1 VLGALSWSLEEA
13 DSHRVD
19 ALLAELLAET
29 GAERALLIDRTGQLI
44 AAAGALA
51 AIDPTAF
58 ASLAAAIDPTAFAS
72 LAAADFAANE
82 QLAALLGERDFSS
95 LYHQGAHNSLYLSG
109 VAGRAILAVVFGREV
124 TLGMVRIKVRRALP
138 ALAAVFQEVFARP
151 APRAQTRLAAGWA
164 GEAEV
169 EIDRLFDGA

>member
-19 ALLAELLAET
+19 ALLGALLAET

-44 AAAGALA
+44 ADAGAAPAL
-51 AIDPTAF
+51 DPT
-58 ASLAAAIDPTAFAS
+58 TFAS

-82 QLAALLGERDFSS
+82 QIAALLGERDFSS
-95 LYHQGAHNSLYLSG
+95 LYHQGARSSLYLSG
-109 VAGRAILAVVFGREV
+109 VAGRAILAVVFAREV

-138 ALAAVFQEVFARP
+138 ALAALFQEVFARP
-151 APRAQTRLAAGWA
+151 PARAQTRLAAGWA
-164 GEAEV
+164 GEAEL

>member
-19 ALLAELLAET
+19 TLLGALLAET

-44 AAAGALA
+44 AAAGADA
-51 AIDPTAF
+51 A
-58 ASLAAAIDPTAFAS
+58 LDPTAFAS

-82 QLAALLGERDFSS
+82 QLASLLGERAFSS
-95 LYHQGAHNSLYLSG
+95 LYHQGTRSSLYLSA
-109 VAGRAILAVVFGREV
+109 VAGRAILAVAFPRDV

-138 ALAAVFQEVFARP
+138 ALAALFQEVFARP
-151 APRAQTRLAAGWA
+151 PAHVQTRLAAGWA

-169 EIDRLFDGA
+169 EIDRLFDGD

>member
-44 AAAGALA
+44 AAAGAL
-51 AIDPTAF
+51 
-58 ASLAAAIDPTAFAS
+58 AAIDPTAFAS